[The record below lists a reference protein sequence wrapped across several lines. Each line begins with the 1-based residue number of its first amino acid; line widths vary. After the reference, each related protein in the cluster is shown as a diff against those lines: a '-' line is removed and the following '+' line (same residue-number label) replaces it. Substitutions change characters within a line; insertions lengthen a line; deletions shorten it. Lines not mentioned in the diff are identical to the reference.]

1 MLDFKGFLIENIL
14 FSRRVIHI
22 DANSYA
28 HTSGILNSEQS
39 FYHSCFIF
47 SPKNF
52 TFHAN
57 ELTCLYCLTVFIVFE
72 GPLFQDHELFNL
84 FGKGLKTRWS
94 DTGPSWPSCS
104 STGHVTVSEIIY
116 DHFYLLSYLCVHHDM
131 LLKKLRVIFLK
142 VHQNA
147 QNFSDK

>member
-1 MLDFKGFLIENIL
+1 MLDFKSFLIENIL
-14 FSRRVIHI
+14 FSWRVIHI

-84 FGKGLKTRWS
+84 FGKGLKPGGVIQGHH
-94 DTGPSWPSCS
+94 GPLVHRLAMLQCRKL
-104 STGHVTVSEIIY
+104 STIIFTSYRICVSTMTCY
-116 DHFYLLSYLCVHHDM
+116 
-131 LLKKLRVIFLK
+131 
-142 VHQNA
+142 
-147 QNFSDK
+147 